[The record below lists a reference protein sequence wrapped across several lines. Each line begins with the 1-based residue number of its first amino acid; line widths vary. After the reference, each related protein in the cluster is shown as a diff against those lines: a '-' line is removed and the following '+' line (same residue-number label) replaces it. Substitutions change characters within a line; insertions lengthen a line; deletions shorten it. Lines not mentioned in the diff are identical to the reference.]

1 MTQYKGKKKCECG
14 NTFNYKDKDTTN
26 MWLGGYV
33 WVTCPKCGKSH
44 IIN

>member
-1 MTQYKGKKKCECG
+1 MIQYKGKKKCECG

-33 WVTCPKCGKSH
+33 WVTCPKCGKSY